1 MYPVFLQILGIFAII
16 FCGWAMGRRQWFNP
30 LFSADLSRLLI
41 WFFYPALIYS
51 SIVRTFTFSGVCA
64 RFWLPLGAAGILL
77 LGWSVGWV
85 ARRML
90 RGYRA
95 PTRRSF
101 HFACMM
107 NNYSF
112 LPIMIVAPWG
122 EEWVA
127 MVALSAL
134 GSDVLMWSLGF
145 KTLTGRRF
153 GVRELHRLISPP
165 VVALFAAVLTLA
177 ALAVLGQPRL
187 PLFWET
193 GLEVMYGAG
202 KSTIPVS
209 ALICGLRMATT
220 PLASLWSRL
229 QGITC
234 FLRLILIPAL
244 ALGIIWFLPLDPELK
259 RLLSI
264 LAMMPGAMAGVSLAE
279 IYGGDPGYMSAMILS
294 THLLCLA
301 TVPLWMWLFSF
312 GG

>member
-16 FCGWAMGRRQWFNP
+16 FCGWLMGRRRWFNP
-30 LFSADLSRLLI
+30 LFGADLSRLLI
-41 WFFYPALIYS
+41 WFFYPALIYGS
-51 SIVRTFTFSGVCA
+51 LVRSFTFDQVCA
-64 RFWLPLGAAGILL
+64 RLWLPLGAAGILL
-77 LGWSVGWV
+77 LGWGVGWV
-85 ARRML
+85 AKRML
-90 RGYRA
+90 RGCRA

-122 EEWVA
+122 EQWVA

-165 VVALFAAVLTLA
+165 VVALAAAVLSLALLA
-177 ALAVLGQPRL
+177 ALGQPRL
-187 PLFWET
+187 PLLCTT
-193 GLEVMYGAG
+193 GLDVMYGAG
-202 KSTIPVS
+202 RGTVPVS
-209 ALICGLRMATT
+209 ALICGLRMAST
-220 PLASLWSRL
+220 PPGSLGSPL
-229 QGITC
+229 LGITC
-234 FLRLILIPAL
+234 FLRLLLIPAL
-244 ALGIIWFLPLDPELK
+244 ALSVIFFLPLEADV
-259 RLLSI
+259 RMLLSI
-264 LAMMPGAMAGVSLAE
+264 LAIMPGAMSGVSLAE

-301 TVPLWMWLFSF
+301 TVPFWMWLLEISR
-312 GG
+312 